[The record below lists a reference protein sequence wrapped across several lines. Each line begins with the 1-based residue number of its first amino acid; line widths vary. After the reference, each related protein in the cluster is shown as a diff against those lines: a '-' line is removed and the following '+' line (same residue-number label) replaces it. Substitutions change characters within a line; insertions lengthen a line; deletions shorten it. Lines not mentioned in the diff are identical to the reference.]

1 MPQCGCT
8 ICPWCRSDR
17 CAFGVG
23 VGGAVGVAVAV
34 VAGVAVGVGGA
45 VGVVVVVVVGVA
57 VGVVVAVVVAVG
69 VGFVVAVV
77 VVVAVAAG
85 VGVVVVVGVLRM
97 SNRPNIPLPET
108 AAGAVLVRAAQRSIC
123 HRCARV
129 LRPGT
134 RCYMAGQRPA
144 ATFLC
149 VPCRLAQ
156 EPATDAP
163 KEI

>member
-1 MPQCGCT
+1 M
-8 ICPWCRSDR
+8 
-17 CAFGVG
+17 
-23 VGGAVGVAVAV
+23 VA
-34 VAGVAVGVGGA
+34 
-45 VGVVVVVVVGVA
+45 VVVVVAVGVA
-57 VGVVVAVVVAVG
+57 VGVVVAVVVV
-69 VGFVVAVV
+69 VVVAVV
-77 VVVAVAAG
+77 VG
-85 VGVVVVVGVLRM
+85 VGVLRM

-149 VPCRLAQ
+149 IPCRLAQ
-156 EPATDAP
+156 EPTPHAA
-163 KEI
+163 KET